1 MKNKAKVA
9 VDGGRN
15 EMVEPSER
23 VARDEHRSEAIC
35 LGEGTQEQQT
45 KKSIGSEVTTEEIM
59 KRVRQR
65 TLVEA
70 QKKC

>member
-15 EMVEPSER
+15 EMVELSER

-35 LGEGTQEQQT
+35 LGEGT
-45 KKSIGSEVTTEEIM
+45 
-59 KRVRQR
+59 
-65 TLVEA
+65 
-70 QKKC
+70 